1 MTFAARRLAVA
12 VPAVV
17 VTVPLLGFSLQGDE
31 RRSLYRAAARLGS
44 NPLEALGQ
52 ASPDAGSPPARG
64 NLGPLGRILES
75 LQHAFAFETAE
86 AAGLA
91 PHVVQ
96 GAVRVAMVAAVAVAA
111 GAMISAV
118 MRSAGADSA
127 WEPARTL
134 FPLALGAVLVA
145 GGASGPMTRSSFV
158 SVGAAALVLSL
169 VLLVARDRDM
179 QFRAIGWSELAAVV
193 LLGAAAAATHGLV
206 WVAPAASGGLV
217 VARAVAAG
225 QPPRWLLR
233 TAALR
238 RWAALSAGVV
248 VGFVVQRAAAA
259 GPCGA
264 VACFEGSALSVSGD
278 AAGLA
283 GRRLLSGAPP
293 AGWSRNASIGRRAG
307 LDFGPLDLVANS
319 LLAVLV
325 AVVVVAALSHGRR
338 AASGRRGD
346 DSRGRTR
353 AAAGLAVLGVAVAA
367 PPALLAGLSGR
378 LQSAGSAVGEAW
390 SDTLLVQVGWSLVAA
405 AVIGAAAT
413 RLERRGALART
424 AAAATIAAALGAG
437 VFMTLLA
444 NERLAHVDRRTPLA
458 AVVSE
463 ISEFTVIVE
472 AGDSANALR
481 CGLIDTYTQ
490 TGPDPSEW
498 AGGPQL
504 RADLDR
510 LMNQR
515 HGWPFCDP
523 ARLNDPDPS

>member
-44 NPLEALGQ
+44 NPLKALGQ
-52 ASPDAGSPPARG
+52 ASPDAGSPAARG

-111 GAMISAV
+111 AAMISAV

-179 QFRAIGWSELAAVV
+179 QSRAIGWSEPAAVA

-225 QPPRWLLR
+225 QPPRWLLQ

-238 RWAALSAGVV
+238 RWAALSAG

-278 AAGLA
+278 AARLA

-338 AASGRRGD
+338 AASGRTGD
-346 DSRGRTR
+346 DSSGRTR

-390 SDTLLVQVGWSLVAA
+390 SDTPLVQVGWSLVAA
-405 AVIGAAAT
+405 AVIGAAAA
-413 RLERRGALART
+413 RFERRGALART
-424 AAAATIAAALGAG
+424 AAAATIAAALGVG

-463 ISEFTVIVE
+463 ISVVIVE
-472 AGDSANALR
+472 AGDSGFA
-481 CGLIDTYTQ
+481 
-490 TGPDPSEW
+490 
-498 AGGPQL
+498 AG
-504 RADLDR
+504 
-510 LMNQR
+510 
-515 HGWPFCDP
+515 
-523 ARLNDPDPS
+523 